1 MVLTVSALNIAIQN
15 LVNDYYDHLKISTF
29 HDDLY
34 RLKDDI
40 KTYISDDLHEK
51 FMTEFQCVY
60 YETEYGDGEY
70 SHRVVED
77 CVNVLVEITD
87 VLYEMGNNN

>member
-1 MVLTVSALNIAIQN
+1 MVLTVTALNIAIQY
-15 LVNDYYDHLKISTF
+15 LINDYYDHLTISKF

-40 KTYISDDLHEK
+40 KTFISEDLHEK
-51 FMTEFQCVY
+51 FETEFQCVY

-70 SHRVVED
+70 THCVVED
-77 CVNVLVEITD
+77 CMNVLLEIID
-87 VLYEMGNNN
+87 VLYEIENKE